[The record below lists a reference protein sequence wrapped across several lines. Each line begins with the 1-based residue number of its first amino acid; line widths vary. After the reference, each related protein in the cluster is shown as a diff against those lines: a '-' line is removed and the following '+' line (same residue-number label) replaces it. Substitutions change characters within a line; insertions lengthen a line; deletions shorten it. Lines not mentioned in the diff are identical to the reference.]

1 MAGGFPSG
9 ALLGHPYELDDGL
22 HVRLRLARPSDLPL
36 LAELVE
42 RHRPRA
48 GSELTAAGSELT
60 AAGSELT
67 AAGSELTAAGSEL
80 TADGSGELSAARFLH
95 FDPRREWVLCA
106 VGLIDGRLRLLG
118 IGAIILGG
126 EAERPHLLLAAR
138 EDVRRL
144 LAEALGGAARVLAR
158 SRAA

>member
-42 RHRPRA
+42 RHRPR
-48 GSELTAAGSELT
+48 AGSELT